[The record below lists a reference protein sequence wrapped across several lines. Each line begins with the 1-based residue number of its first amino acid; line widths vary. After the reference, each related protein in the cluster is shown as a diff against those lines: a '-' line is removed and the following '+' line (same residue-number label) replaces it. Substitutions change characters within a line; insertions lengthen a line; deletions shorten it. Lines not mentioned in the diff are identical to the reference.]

1 MPTTVSSRPRR
12 SRQAANRPRL
22 LHLEDDDSLRRLV
35 EIGLQR
41 LGYSVTSIC
50 NGYEAQ
56 QMILATGKNWDVIVT
71 DIRMPIM
78 DGLAFLRWFR
88 SHESESHTPVIACT
102 ADADALGEAR
112 DAGADSVHLKPIAW
126 HEFTQILQAR
136 IPH

>member
-1 MPTTVSSRPRR
+1 MTTTIPDRPRR
-12 SRQAANRPRL
+12 GRKAANRPRV

-41 LGYSVTSIC
+41 KGYDVTSFC

-56 QMILATGKNWDVIVT
+56 QMMLATGAKWDVIVT

-88 SHESESHTPVIACT
+88 GYETESQTPVIACT
-102 ADADALGEAR
+102 ADADALAEAR
-112 DAGADSVHLKPIAW
+112 DAGANSVHLKPLAW

-136 IPH
+136 VAR